1 MKLSEQL
8 EHEGLT
14 LEERLYEV
22 EASITDDYREVHK
35 QAIAEWIA
43 QLEAKNAKF
52 KRDFIG
58 VHQLSQD
65 VISLAE
71 EIRKNCPQGK
81 MIKRWVL
88 EARARGFSKRMLCER
103 REAEALAD
111 TQESE

>member
-1 MKLSEQL
+1 MMKLSEIL
-8 EHEGLT
+8 S
-14 LEERLYEV
+14 ERLRLWSPVKLVDLDLWQRMSLDQEIKFAKL
-22 EASITDDYREVHK
+22 ESEN
-35 QAIAEWIA
+35 AE
-43 QLEAKNAKF
+43 L

-71 EIRKNCPQGK
+71 EIRKNRPQGK
-81 MIKRWVL
+81 MVKRWVL

-103 REAEALAD
+103 REVDALLAD